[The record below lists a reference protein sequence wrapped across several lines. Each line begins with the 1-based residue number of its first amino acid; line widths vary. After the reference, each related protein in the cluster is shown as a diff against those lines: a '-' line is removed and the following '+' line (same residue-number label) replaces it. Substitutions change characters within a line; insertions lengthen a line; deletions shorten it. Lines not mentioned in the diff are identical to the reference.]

1 MTTDEGK
8 DKRVDVGDALTES
21 VRYSAK
27 CNARCSRAARF
38 LFDTGQRTKATRRVN
53 FARFLF
59 LLQFRARALFF
70 SFSVPETRI
79 DTDNGILIREVLQ
92 ARELRVTRSTRFST
106 SDGRSSI
113 DRETTLSE
121 NATTQPCSPDERS
134 FATNFVSRQASASIL
149 RSAETTRRVSPLS
162 LRVNTLTRQ
171 PIAARP
177 FFRPSLTLK
186 PSEILSSLS
195 SLVDSLP
202 TSLLSLAMNLCC
214 SILDFKAIRC
224 SIPIR

>member
-79 DTDNGILIREVLQ
+79 DTDNEILIREVLQ

-113 DRETTLSE
+113 VRRHYRRTQRRSHARPTSAPSQLISSPVKPLPLYCAQLRRRAAYPHYLSE
-121 NATTQPCSPDERS
+121 
-134 FATNFVSRQASASIL
+134 
-149 RSAETTRRVSPLS
+149 
-162 LRVNTLTRQ
+162 
-171 PIAARP
+171 
-177 FFRPSLTLK
+177 
-186 PSEILSSLS
+186 
-195 SLVDSLP
+195 
-202 TSLLSLAMNLCC
+202 
-214 SILDFKAIRC
+214 
-224 SIPIR
+224 